1 MSKMTDQ
8 KYLVTQ
14 QYKNARNLNARE
26 NLHARFSTNPRNWF
40 DWVFDHLDLSATAD
54 ILEIGCG
61 NGDLWAH
68 IRDRIPPGWSL
79 VLGDLSQ
86 GMLQEAKKNLSF
98 LGGRA
103 KFQTLDAQLLMFDGE
118 TFDAVIANHMLYH
131 VPNISRALLEASRV
145 LKVGGKFFAATN
157 GQGHMQEIHQLAIGF
172 APLKQQL
179 IENNLLRN
187 DQFSFSLENGE
198 ELLRQQF
205 TQVKCFLYPDSLAV
219 TQIDPLVDYLA
230 SISPEIS
237 ELLSPKLSDSFRQYL
252 EEQLEKQG
260 GVIKI
265 TKSTG
270 MFVAY
275 K

>member
-1 MSKMTDQ
+1 M
-8 KYLVTQ
+8 
-14 QYKNARNLNARE
+14 
-26 NLHARFSTNPRNWF
+26 
-40 DWVFDHLDLSATAD
+40 
-54 ILEIGCG
+54 
-61 NGDLWAH
+61 
-68 IRDRIPPGWSL
+68 
-79 VLGDLSQ
+79 
-86 GMLQEAKKNLSF
+86 
-98 LGGRA
+98 
-103 KFQTLDAQLLMFDGE
+103 
-118 TFDAVIANHMLYH
+118 
-131 VPNISRALLEASRV
+131 
-145 LKVGGKFFAATN
+145 
-157 GQGHMQEIHQLAIGF
+157 QLAESHI
-172 APLKQQL
+172 PLL
-179 IENNLLRN
+179 AELRN
-187 DQFSFSLENGE
+187 RDGFITGNFSLENGE